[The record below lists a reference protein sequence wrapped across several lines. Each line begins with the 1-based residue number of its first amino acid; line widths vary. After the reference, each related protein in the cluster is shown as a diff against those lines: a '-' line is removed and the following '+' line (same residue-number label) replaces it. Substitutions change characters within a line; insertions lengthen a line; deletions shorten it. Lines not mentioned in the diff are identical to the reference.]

1 MEGIKYRE
9 LTQQIISA
17 AITVHRE
24 LGPGFLE
31 SIYEESLSI
40 ELGYR
45 GIQYERQK
53 EVNILYKGQSVGEY
67 RLDLLVAGIVVVELK
82 AIKRLEDIHFAIVR
96 LYMKSLNIETGL
108 IFNFASMPL
117 TIKRVGRE
125 RIPR

>member
-53 EVNILYKGQSVGEY
+53 EVNILYKGQ
-67 RLDLLVAGIVVVELK
+67 I
-82 AIKRLEDIHFAIVR
+82 
-96 LYMKSLNIETGL
+96 
-108 IFNFASMPL
+108 
-117 TIKRVGRE
+117 GRAHV
-125 RIPR
+125 